1 MGLGFQYSVAQS
13 TPPSVTDPVVEDYFN
28 NLYGGDFQIDYKNFF
43 GNNKLFGLRSFLFF
57 SGQSMGL
64 PPVVAAKPS
73 VNFFYGA
80 GYDMLFNVYGDQD
93 SSRTFGFFLGAM
105 FGGTTWLTK
114 KGQPVD
120 LTRVAMFQLMINAG
134 VRTNISVHQG
144 VEVGVRVPVIPYRSY
159 AIGRVVAVFANY
171 VVNF

>member
-1 MGLGFQYSVAQS
+1 MSERVAFVLASGLALFSYTSLNAEGNGGFLGLGFQYSVAQS
-13 TPPSVTDPVVEDYFN
+13 TPP
-28 NLYGGDFQIDYKNFF
+28 
-43 GNNKLFGLRSFLFF
+43 
-57 SGQSMGL
+57 
-64 PPVVAAKPS
+64 
-73 VNFFYGA
+73 
-80 GYDMLFNVYGDQD
+80 
-93 SSRTFGFFLGAM
+93 
-105 FGGTTWLTK
+105 WLTK

-134 VRTNISVHQG
+134 VRTNISAHQG